1 MTSSTLLARQA
12 IYDTRLRVHAYE
24 LLFRAHQDDGANF
37 IDGDHATS
45 TVLINAFTA
54 LPVEEILEGKP
65 AFVNFT
71 RNLLDNPPPID
82 PSQLVVEV
90 LENIT
95 IDDATIAALRSL
107 KASGYTI
114 ALDDYVYCEGHDEL
128 IALADLVKVDVLE
141 NSLDDVR
148 ALLERLRPY
157 DVVLLAEKVETQEMF
172 EVCKQLGFKLFQGYF
187 LARPQ
192 VVKGRVL
199 KSDQRT
205 VLQLIS
211 TLRRPDVEF
220 QEIEQVIQTDSVLTL
235 KMLRLVNSAL
245 FQQRREITS
254 IRQALTFLGI
264 DKIRSW
270 VHLLSLGKLE
280 NKPAALFTTTLVRAR
295 FGQLLAE
302 RAAASGLQGD
312 SQFTIGLLSTLDAFL
327 GIELAEILDSIAVPR
342 DMREALVEQQGSNG
356 LLLKVALAYE
366 RAEFDAIDWQQL
378 QTLGL
383 DAQGVQQAYLDSLNW
398 ADENLQLL
406 N

>member
-12 IYDTRLRVHAYE
+12 IYDTHLRVHAYE
-24 LLFRAHQDDGANF
+24 LLFRAHQDETANV

-45 TVLINAFTA
+45 TVLLNAFTA
-54 LPVEEILEGKP
+54 LSVEEILEGRP

-82 PSQLVVEV
+82 ASRLVVEV

-95 IDDATIAALRSL
+95 IDAPTIAALRSL
-107 KASGYTI
+107 KQEGYTI
-114 ALDDYVYCEGHDEL
+114 ALDDYVYCEGHEEL
-128 IALADLVKVDVLE
+128 IALADLVKVDVLA
-141 NSLDDVR
+141 NSMEQVR
-148 ALLERLRPY
+148 ALLQRLKPY
-157 DVVLLAEKVETQEMF
+157 NLVLLAEKVETQEMF
-172 EVCKQLGFKLFQGYF
+172 EACKQLGFKLFQGYF

-211 TLRRPDVEF
+211 TLRNPEADF
-220 QEIEQVIQTDSVLTL
+220 HEIEQIIQTDSVLTL

-264 DKIRSW
+264 NKIRSW
-270 VHLLSLGKLE
+270 VHLLSLSKLE
-280 NKPAALFTTTLVRAR
+280 NKPADLFTTTLVRAR

-302 RAAASGLQGD
+302 QAVNAGLQGD

-327 GIELAEILDSIAVPR
+327 GMELTEILDSITVSD
-342 DMREALVEQQGSNG
+342 DMRQALVGKAGITG
-356 LLLKVALAYE
+356 LLLEVALAYE
-366 RAEFDAIDWQQL
+366 RAEFDAIDWQRMRD
-378 QTLGL
+378 LGL
-383 DAQGVQQAYLDSLNW
+383 DPQKIQQAYLDSLHW

-406 N
+406 K

>member
-1 MTSSTLLARQA
+1 
-12 IYDTRLRVHAYE
+12 
-24 LLFRAHQDDGANF
+24 
-37 IDGDHATS
+37 
-45 TVLINAFTA
+45 
-54 LPVEEILEGKP
+54 
-65 AFVNFT
+65 
-71 RNLLDNPPPID
+71 
-82 PSQLVVEV
+82 
-90 LENIT
+90 
-95 IDDATIAALRSL
+95 
-107 KASGYTI
+107 
-114 ALDDYVYCEGHDEL
+114 
-128 IALADLVKVDVLE
+128 
-141 NSLDDVR
+141 
-148 ALLERLRPY
+148 
-157 DVVLLAEKVETQEMF
+157 
-172 EVCKQLGFKLFQGYF
+172 
-187 LARPQ
+187 
-192 VVKGRVL
+192 
-199 KSDQRT
+199 
-205 VLQLIS
+205 
-211 TLRRPDVEF
+211 
-220 QEIEQVIQTDSVLTL
+220 
-235 KMLRLVNSAL
+235 MLRLVNSAL

-302 RAAASGLQGD
+302 RAAASGLQAD